1 MISYLGIAAFG
12 GDLTVILMFKFKD
25 AENPNNLIYFN
36 NDFKGKTGVS
46 WIYYVSSF
54 YVMFNI
60 AAVPVLTIVVRNN
73 LMKLISPH
81 LMPKVAYEV
90 TRYNYFLIY

>member
-46 WIYYVSSF
+46 WI
-54 YVMFNI
+54 
-60 AAVPVLTIVVRNN
+60 
-73 LMKLISPH
+73 
-81 LMPKVAYEV
+81 
-90 TRYNYFLIY
+90 